1 MVIYMCEEN
10 MIQEFRF
17 KHMEEMENYFNK
29 EIDKNDLMSNDHKKV
44 CSTLNYIEHFL
55 VLVAV
60 LPECI
65 SISAFASLVCIP
77 IGITS
82 SAEK

>member
-1 MVIYMCEEN
+1 MCEEN

-17 KHMEEMENYFNK
+17 KYMEEMENYFNK

-44 CSTLNYIEHFL
+44 CATLNYIEHFL
-55 VLVAV
+55 VLVSV
-60 LPECI
+60 LPGCI

-77 IGITS
+77 IGIIS
-82 SAEK
+82 SVEK